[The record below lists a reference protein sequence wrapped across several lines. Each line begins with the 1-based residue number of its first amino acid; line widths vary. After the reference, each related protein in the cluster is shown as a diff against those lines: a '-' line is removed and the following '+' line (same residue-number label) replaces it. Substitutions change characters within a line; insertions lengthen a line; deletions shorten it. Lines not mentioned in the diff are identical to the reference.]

1 MEKNDVL
8 DFLAINPDILLE
20 IIGEILEKCR
30 NNIDQTSIVESKKQ
44 LIEISRTIDRL
55 ESTGITVP
63 DELRN
68 LKSLLLAASNDS
80 NQDQTIY
87 EMIINGLNDLCSKYK
102 LNGHPKPKG
111 RKRRNDNDSPVRHG
125 RLTPRNTLIRAIVQ
139 VMEQMGNSG
148 SNKEI
153 HQKLELVLADVLTPE
168 DYDLDSSG
176 RITWYHQVDWARMYM
191 VKIGM
196 MRNDSPRGVWELSK
210 NYQKLMDELK

>member
-8 DFLAINPDILLE
+8 DFLANNPDILLE
-20 IIGEILEKCR
+20 IVGEILEKCR

-44 LIEISRTIDRL
+44 LIEISRTIDKL

-68 LKSLLLAASNDS
+68 LKSSLLAASNDS
-80 NQDQTIY
+80 NQDQTRY

-102 LNGHPKPKG
+102 LNGHPKPRG
-111 RKRRNDNDSPVRHG
+111 RKRSRDKDSPVRQG

-153 HQKLELVLADVLTPE
+153 HQNLELVLADVLTPE

-210 NYQKLMDELK
+210 NYLKLLDELK

>member
-8 DFLAINPDILLE
+8 DFLASNPDILLE
-20 IIGEILEKCR
+20 IVGEILEKCR
-30 NNIDQTSIVESKKQ
+30 NNIDQTSIVQSKKQ
-44 LIEISRTIDRL
+44 LIEISKTIDRL

-68 LKSLLLAASNDS
+68 LKSSLLAASNDN
-80 NQDQTIY
+80 NQDQTRY

-102 LNGHPKPKG
+102 LNGHPKPRG
-111 RKRRNDNDSPVRHG
+111 RKRSSDNDSPVRHG

-148 SNKEI
+148 QKREI
-153 HQKLELVLADVLTPE
+153 HNRLEDVLAGVLNSE
-168 DYDLDSSG
+168 DYELDSSG
-176 RITWYHQVDWARMYM
+176 QVTWHHQADWARMYM
-191 VKIGM
+191 AQVGILK
-196 MRNDSPRGVWELSK
+196 NDSPRGIWELST